1 LSGGETETT
10 NMDYGKVDVSTE
22 IGMGDPVPS
31 TARLYKHQM
40 DSVLFG
46 IQNHSFANLSEM
58 GTGKTL
64 STLALIHQ
72 YFLKIDDFRTLV
84 ICPKSIIMSSWVDD
98 CKTYFPGLTIIPV
111 IGTKDKKIEA
121 FQKDGDIYVT
131 NYETMN
137 QPFNW
142 DQSDFNLIVC
152 DEAVRL
158 KNHRAKWTKKIT
170 SLSKRIPRRIILSGL
185 ITPNNLM
192 EIYAPFNMIQP
203 GIFGKSFWSFR
214 SKYFSPDPFSY
225 ENREWLPKKGSEE
238 LITEKIKPFVIR
250 HTKDE
255 CLDLPNKVH
264 QIRKTEMTA
273 KQKKY
278 YMKMKR
284 DAVLHLDDDS
294 VAALTKATLIGK
306 LAQISSGFIYN
317 AEKSI
322 FQFESSKL
330 NELQSIIHGE
340 LATEQVLIFTNFKA
354 ETKLFKEKYPEES
367 FIFGGQNDSEQ
378 TEMINDFKNG
388 KNRLMFASVAAAKYG
403 LTFVNCSHV
412 IYFSLNYS
420 LDDFAQSQDR
430 IHRIGQTRNAHY
442 IYLLNQGTVD
452 LQIHNALMKKKKLN
466 ELIIELIEDTK

>member
-1 LSGGETETT
+1 LGGGETGIT
-10 NMDYGKVDVSTE
+10 NMDLGKVNVSTE
-22 IGMGDPVPS
+22 IGTGNPVPS
-31 TARLYKHQM
+31 TTQLYKHQIA
-40 DSVLFG
+40 SVLYG
-46 IQNHSFANLSEM
+46 LKVGSFANLSEM

-72 YFLKIDDFRTLV
+72 YFLKYDDFKTLV

-98 CKTYFPGLTIIPV
+98 CEKYYPGMTIIPV
-111 IGTKDKKIEA
+111 IGSRDKKIDA
-121 FQKDGDIYVT
+121 FKKDGDIYVT

-142 DQSDFNLIVC
+142 DQANFDMLVC

-170 SLSKRIPRRIILSGL
+170 SLSKRIPRRVILSGL
-185 ITPNNLM
+185 ITPNNLQ
-192 EIYAPFNMIQP
+192 EIYSPFSIIVP
-203 GIFGKSFWSFR
+203 GVFGKSFWSFR
-214 SKYFSPDPFSY
+214 STYFTPDPYSY

-238 LITEKIKPFVIR
+238 KITNKVKPFVIR

-255 CLDLPNKVH
+255 CLDLPSKVH
-264 QIRKTEMTA
+264 QIRKTDMTA

-278 YMKMKR
+278 YKKMKR
-284 DAVLHLDDDS
+284 DAVLHLEDDS
-294 VAALTKATLIGK
+294 VTALSKATLIGK

-317 AEKSI
+317 ADKDI

-354 ETKLFKEKYPEES
+354 ETRLFKDKYPGES
-367 FIFGGQNDSEQ
+367 FIYGGQCDTEQ
-378 TEMINDFKNG
+378 TEMINAFRSG
-388 KNRLMFASVAAAKYG
+388 KKRLMFASVAAAKYG

-442 IYLLNQGTVD
+442 IYLLNKGTVD
-452 LQIHNALMKKKKLN
+452 VQIHNALMKKKKLN
-466 ELIIELIEDTK
+466 ELIIELIEGK